1 MTTLTT
7 NYLDAVKTLPVG
19 GTLILT
25 DVPFEEYEQLLSD
38 LSANPGLR
46 RRVRVSYYRGKLWVM
61 TLSPLHEKFKGL
73 ALCLAQI
80 LSEELECDLES
91 LGSTTFKSDAF
102 SPGAEPDTCFYVT
115 NAPAI
120 IGKEKIDLSVDPPP
134 DVVVEIDLSHSS
146 PGQQEL
152 YAAMGVPELWTYDLR
167 RARIYHLSP
176 PGYAEAA
183 ASRAFPLL
191 TAEAL
196 TEFLEQSKTVG
207 QSAALRDFREW
218 VRQRRAQA

>member
-7 NYLDAVKTLPVG
+7 SYLDAVKALPVG

-25 DVPFEEYEQLLSD
+25 DVPFDEYEQLLSD

-46 RRVRVSYYRGKLWVM
+46 RRVRVSYYRGRLWVM
-61 TLSPLHEKFKGL
+61 TLPPLHEKFKDL
-73 ALCLAQI
+73 ALRLAQI
-80 LSEELECDLES
+80 LSEELGDDLES

-102 SPGAEPDTCFYVT
+102 SPGAEPDTCFYVA
-115 NAPAI
+115 NATAV
-120 IGKEKIDLSVDPPP
+120 IGKDKIDLSVDPPP

-146 PGQQEL
+146 PGKQEL
-152 YAAMGVPELWTYDLR
+152 YVAMGVPELWSYDLR
-167 RARIYHLSP
+167 RARIYHLTP
-176 PGYAEAA
+176 QGYVEAA

-191 TAEAL
+191 TAETL
-196 TEFLEQSKTVG
+196 TNFLEQSKTEG

>member
-7 NYLDAVKTLPVG
+7 NYLGAVETLPAG

-25 DVPFEEYEQLLSD
+25 DVPFEEYEQLLTD
-38 LSANPGLR
+38 LSANRGLR
-46 RRVRVSYYRGKLWVM
+46 RRVRVSYYRGRLWVM
-61 TLSPLHEKFKGL
+61 TLSPLHERFKDL
-73 ALCLAQI
+73 ALRLAQI
-80 LSEELECDLES
+80 LSEEVGCNLES

-102 SPGAEPDTCFYVT
+102 SPGAEPDTCFYVA
-115 NAPAI
+115 NASAV
-120 IGKEKIDLSVDPPP
+120 IGKEKIDLGIDPPP

-146 PGQQEL
+146 PGKQEL
-152 YAAMGVPELWTYDLR
+152 YAAMGVPELWSYDLR

-176 PGYAEAA
+176 QGYVEAA
-183 ASRAFPLL
+183 ASRTFPLL

-196 TEFLEQSKTVG
+196 TDFLEQSKTEG
-207 QSAALRDFREW
+207 QSAALRGFREW